1 MCLYYEQRIEK
12 IEMSTGNSEKLPE
25 FRFPVIIISAGIN
38 SGGKLD
44 TLVYTE
50 KCWQYTI
57 RVIVWMYRFN
67 MMGYNLLGKFE
78 ILSKTIQRKG
88 LIENLLQNFKFQIPL
103 KTSSMADFKL
113 ELEEEI
119 SLNPLD
125 PTNRIQTVFQPNLQT
140 PR

>member
-1 MCLYYEQRIEK
+1 
-12 IEMSTGNSEKLPE
+12 
-25 FRFPVIIISAGIN
+25 
-38 SGGKLD
+38 
-44 TLVYTE
+44 
-50 KCWQYTI
+50 
-57 RVIVWMYRFN
+57 